1 MQHDAEINAILDQ
14 EERAADERALWMAGL
29 PKELGTLVRVAI
41 ASVYTVCAI
50 RWHERNGGL
59 SSGWPTMREAKTM
72 RDDLVNHLEGALTQ
86 GDFKMFNDCMNLI
99 EDMSH
104 YEKECP
110 LCSDTPFVFSD
121 KVVWEMLA
129 V

>member
-14 EERAADERALWMAGL
+14 EERAAEERALWIMGL
-29 PKELGTLVRVAI
+29 PKDTGTLVRVAI

-59 SSGWPTMREAKTM
+59 ESNWPTLWEAKTM
-72 RDDLVNHLEGALTQ
+72 RDNLVNKLESTLTKE
-86 GDFKMFNDCMNLI
+86 DYKVFKDCMDLI

-104 YEKECP
+104 YEKDCA
-110 LCSDTPFVFSD
+110 LCSDTPFIFMD
-121 KVVWEMLA
+121 KVVWELLT